1 MTMKKPTTSVTYC
14 VGDCE
19 LHYFSSARILLFSD
33 IDGDELRIEGVGVT
47 QLSELFRNALCCNSP
62 AINARIVKDW
72 PNFRVRQLQ
81 EISAKLTELWL
92 EHENGDK

>member
-19 LHYFSSARILLFSD
+19 LHYFSEVLLFSD
-33 IDGDELRIEGVGVT
+33 IDGDELRIEGVGIT
-47 QLSELFRNALCCNSP
+47 QLSQLFRNALCGNNP

-72 PNFRVRQLQ
+72 PDFRVRQLQ
-81 EISAKLTELWL
+81 EISTKLTELWL
-92 EHENGDK
+92 EFEDLHK

>member
-19 LHYFSSARILLFSD
+19 LHYFSEILLFSD
-33 IDGDELRIEGVGVT
+33 IDGDELRIKGVGIT
-47 QLSELFRNALCCNSP
+47 QLSQLFRNALCSNSP

-72 PNFRVRQLQ
+72 PDFRVRQLQ

-92 EHENGDK
+92 EFENGDK